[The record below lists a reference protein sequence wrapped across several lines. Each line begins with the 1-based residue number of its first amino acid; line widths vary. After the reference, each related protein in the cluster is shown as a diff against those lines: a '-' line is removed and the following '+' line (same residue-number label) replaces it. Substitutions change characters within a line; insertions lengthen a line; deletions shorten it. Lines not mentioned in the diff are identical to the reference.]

1 MSYYDSV
8 KSFLLNK
15 RQRALS
21 GLYNC
26 IPFPFPRFKV
36 FLPGTQMGKYI
47 ICTAN
52 QKVGK
57 TKFCDFVYVYETL
70 FFIMEHP
77 EVRVKILY
85 FCLEESPRKKYT
97 EFLCHLL
104 YRLDRIEISPT
115 ELESTDKDHPVPQEI
130 LDKLDSERYQRY
142 IKKFEEMVEYIDSE
156 KNPTG
161 INKKC
166 RDYALSHG
174 HLNLKEIDVKEPD
187 GTTSKRKIVD
197 PVNPY
202 TADDSEEYRIVI
214 LDNTS
219 NLSTESGMKKMETVE
234 KMSKYF
240 ITLRDQ
246 LNFTIVCIQHQAQ
259 AQEGIENF
267 KLNRIKPSSD
277 GLADCKTTTRDAN
290 MVIGLYSPFKYGLTE
305 YEKYD
310 ITKFRNHIRFMEII
324 EDRDYGANGNI
335 CPLYFDGAVSFFKEL
350 PKPDDYAG
358 MQRVY
363 EVLERKKKA
372 KMSKVTLLAFMFTR
386 INKFIHNDSI
396 TNRKECS
403 RKLQSKAYGHFW

>member
-1 MSYYDSV
+1 MV
-8 KSFLLNK
+8 
-15 RQRALS
+15 R
-21 GLYNC
+21 
-26 IPFPFPRFKV
+26 
-36 FLPGTQMGKYI
+36 
-47 ICTAN
+47 
-52 QKVGK
+52 GK

-174 HLNLKEIDVKEPD
+174 HLNFKEVDVKELD

-202 TADDSEEYRIVI
+202 TADDSEEYRIAI

-350 PKPDDYAG
+350 PKPDDYTG

-403 RKLQSKAYGHFW
+403 R

>member
-47 ICTAN
+47 IVTAN
-52 QKVGK
+52 QKIGK

-142 IKKFEEMVEYIDSE
+142 IKKFEDMVEYIDSE

-174 HLNLKEIDVKEPD
+174 HLNLKEIDVKELD
-187 GTTSKRKIVD
+187 GTMSKRKIVD

-202 TADDSEEYRIVI
+202 TPDDPEEYRIAI
-214 LDNTS
+214 LDNTA

-310 ITKFRNHIRFMEII
+310 ITKFRNHIRFMEVI

-403 RKLQSKAYGHFW
+403 R

>member
-70 FFIMEHP
+70 FFIIEHP

-174 HLNLKEIDVKEPD
+174 HLNFKEVDVREPD

-197 PVNPY
+197 IVNPY
-202 TADDSEEYRIVI
+202 TADDSEEYRIAI

-310 ITKFRNHIRFMEII
+310 ITKFRNHIRFMEVI

-403 RKLQSKAYGHFW
+403 R

>member
-174 HLNLKEIDVKEPD
+174 HLNFKEVDVREPD

-197 PVNPY
+197 IVNPY
-202 TADDSEEYRIVI
+202 TADDSEEYRIAI

-310 ITKFRNHIRFMEII
+310 ITKFRNHIRFMEVI

-403 RKLQSKAYGHFW
+403 R

>member
-47 ICTAN
+47 IVTAN
-52 QKVGK
+52 QKIGK

-104 YRLDRIEISPT
+104 YRFDRIEISPT

-161 INKKC
+161 INTKC

-174 HLNLKEIDVKEPD
+174 HLNFKEIDVKELD
-187 GTTSKRKIVD
+187 GTTSKRKIVN

-202 TADDSEEYRIVI
+202 TADDSEEYRIAI

-310 ITKFRNHIRFMEII
+310 ITKFRNHIRFMEVI

-350 PKPDDYAG
+350 PNPDDYTG

-403 RKLQSKAYGHFW
+403 R

>member
-47 ICTAN
+47 IVTAN

-104 YRLDRIEISPT
+104 YRLDRIEISPP

-174 HLNLKEIDVKEPD
+174 HLNFKEVDVKDID

-202 TADDSEEYRIVI
+202 TADDSEEYMIAI

-372 KMSKVTLLAFMFTR
+372 KMSKVTLLAFMFTK

-403 RKLQSKAYGHFW
+403 R

>member
-1 MSYYDSV
+1 MNYYNTVKDS
-8 KSFLLNK
+8 LIEK
-15 RQRALS
+15 RDRAIN

-26 IPFPFPRFKV
+26 IPFPFKRFRR

-52 QKVGK
+52 QKIGK

-70 FFIMEHP
+70 FFIIEHP
-77 EVRVKILY
+77 EVRAKILY
-85 FCLEESPRKKYT
+85 FCLEESPKKKYT

-104 YRLDRIEISPT
+104 YRLDGIEISPT
-115 ELESTDKDHPVPQEI
+115 ELESTDKDYPVPQEI
-130 LDKLDSERYQRY
+130 LDKLDSERYQKY
-142 IKKFEEMVEYIDSE
+142 IKKFEEVVEYIDNE
-156 KNPTG
+156 RNPTG

-174 HLNLKEIDVKEPD
+174 HLNLKEVDVKNID
-187 GTTSKRKIVD
+187 GTAGKRNIVD
-197 PVNPY
+197 TINPY
-202 TADDSEEYRIVI
+202 TPDDLEEYRIVL

-219 NLSTESGMKKMETVE
+219 NISTEQGLSKRETVE
-234 KMSKYF
+234 KMSKYC

-246 LNFTIVCIQHQAQ
+246 LNFTVVLIQHQAQ

-277 GLADCKTTTRDAN
+277 GLADAKTTTRDAN
-290 MVIGLYSPFKYGLTE
+290 MVIGLYSPFKYGLAE

-310 ITKFRNHIRFMEII
+310 ITKFRNNIRFMEVI

-350 PKPDDYAG
+350 PKPDDYNEIHK
-358 MQRVY
+358 VY
-363 EVLERKKKA
+363 TTLEKKRNLKET
-372 KMSKVTLLAFMFTR
+372 KSSILTLMVSK
-386 INKFIHNDSI
+386 INNFFNYKQHDSI
-396 TNRKECS
+396 TDREECS
-403 RKLQSKAYGHFW
+403 RKLQS

>member
-52 QKVGK
+52 QKIGK

-174 HLNLKEIDVKEPD
+174 HLNFKEVDVKELD

-202 TADDSEEYRIVI
+202 TADDSEEYRIAI

-277 GLADCKTTTRDAN
+277 GLADCKTTTRDFLAHN
-290 MVIGLYSPFKYGLTE
+290 K
-305 YEKYD
+305 
-310 ITKFRNHIRFMEII
+310 
-324 EDRDYGANGNI
+324 I
-335 CPLYFDGAVSFFKEL
+335 CIYQLFYLSL
-350 PKPDDYAG
+350 
-358 MQRVY
+358 
-363 EVLERKKKA
+363 
-372 KMSKVTLLAFMFTR
+372 
-386 INKFIHNDSI
+386 H
-396 TNRKECS
+396 
-403 RKLQSKAYGHFW
+403 H